1 MKIHIVIT
9 ASLLAVLLTAGP
21 CQAGG
26 KAWKNA
32 QQRTFGFTGQV
43 DAFNRGGGTLV
54 VNDQVF
60 HISEATRVHK
70 RRGAKG
76 TLSHIRPGT
85 RIGFYPRT
93 GDSSLINEI
102 WILPRNWKATPG
114 YAITADE

>member
-1 MKIHIVIT
+1 MKMQTLIT
-9 ASLLAVLLTAGP
+9 TSLLAVALMAGTL
-21 CQAGG
+21 QAGQ
-26 KAWKNA
+26 K
-32 QQRTFGFTGQV
+32 RTFGFTGQV